1 MIEMIAAGL
10 ATEAVKALLN
20 KVNKADK
27 CGVLSA
33 LHLAA
38 GNGKAEM
45 ISERER
51 GALVKKHLHAG
62 FPMARLATTCSKIAS
77 T

>member
-1 MIEMIAAGL
+1 MIEMRAAGL

-27 CGVLSA
+27 CRALPA

-45 ISERER
+45 ISERKR
-51 GALVKKHLHAG
+51 GALVKKYLHAG
-62 FPMARLATTCSKIAS
+62 FPTARLATACSKTAS